1 MLRNF
6 TPRHLFTKSAIVA
19 YVCALTLHSASGG
32 VNNTFRPNLCG
43 FNDRLVQCSSAADSY
58 PVKRTVVQRCPFVH
72 PREATPFSP
81 HECAVNEHTPFAK
94 ITGCNDGTILKQT
107 TIAERA
113 VFERFTLMNFTICQ
127 FISPNP

>member
-19 YVCALTLHSASGG
+19 YVCALALHPASGG
-32 VNNTFRPNLCG
+32 VNDTLWPYVSCENL
-43 FNDRLVQCSSAADSY
+43 RLVECSTAADSY
-58 PVKRTVVQRCPFVH
+58 PVKRTTVQRSTFIH
-72 PREATPFSP
+72 PRECTAFGP
-81 HECAVNEHTPFAK
+81 HKCAVDEHAPFTEVA
-94 ITGCNDGTILKQT
+94 GCDKGAVFKQT

-113 VFERFTLMNFTICQ
+113 VFERFTLMNFTVCQ

>member
-32 VNNTFRPNLCG
+32 VNNAFRPNLCG
-43 FNDRLVQCSSAADSY
+43 HDNWLVQCSSAADSY
-58 PVKRTVVQRCPFVH
+58 PIQRTTVQRSTFIH
-72 PREATPFSP
+72 PRECTAFGP
-81 HECAVNEHTPFAK
+81 HKCAVDEHAPFTEVA
-94 ITGCNDGTILKQT
+94 GCDKGAVFKQAA
-107 TIAERA
+107 IAERA